1 MTSATGGYVLD
12 TAGRVY
18 RTTNG
23 GRRWNELPAIGTDDG
38 LALSFGSATSGYLT
52 LRQYPADNGVAYVL
66 RTTDGGRHWRPQRIA
81 SGAFPGTEGVIA
93 PSATR
98 AYALTSTPAAG
109 SGIVRSL
116 FTTGSGGDAGTRRRC
131 R

>member
-12 TAGRVY
+12 TSGRVY

-23 GRRWNELPAIGTDDG
+23 GRRWSELPAIGTDDG
-38 LALSFGSATSGYLT
+38 LALAFGSATSGYLT
-52 LRQYPADNGVAYVL
+52 LRQYPADSGVAYVL

-93 PSATR
+93 PSRDPRLR
-98 AYALTSTPAAG
+98 AHLHPG
-109 SGIVRSL
+109 RGQRHRPQPVHHRQ
-116 FTTGSGGDAGTRRRC
+116 RR
-131 R
+131 